1 MSDSVVDQ
9 CSKELGYYKNCFG
22 KEPHMMVSVYA
33 KNAEIF
39 MCNNIF
45 AERFGYKRSDLIGKS
60 FFDFCHPESLSI
72 VKDAFNEAVES
83 RQMSVAVLKM
93 LHKSSA
99 VIDVLLNATAICD
112 KNDEVVFLIRV
123 TLFDLSN
130 LKKAEGEL
138 KHRISFEKM
147 IIDISQK
154 FTAALPDEVDDI
166 ISSNIERIG
175 RFTGV
180 DRCCIYIFST
190 DSGDMGNFCFWKKQE
205 TMKDPPKVIE
215 SRAMPW
221 LGKMLA
227 VAETVYVPNVAK
239 LPKEC
244 DMEKKIWQSQGVKS
258 VLLVPLVDADQ
269 KMGMIC
275 FETLTSIKFWDS
287 NDITLLLTIGEM
299 VVGAL
304 ARKRADEEKHVSA
317 DRLKKTLLQ
326 AIQAVAQIIE
336 TRDPYTA
343 GHQRRVALLATA
355 IAEELKLADD
365 QVEGIRLAALIH
377 DIGKI
382 YAPAELLSRPGTL
395 SDSEFNLI
403 KEHPNVGFNIIKEVK
418 FPWEIKEMILCHH
431 ERLDGS
437 GYPKGLKG
445 NEICVGCRILAV
457 ADVVEAMMSHRPY
470 RPALGLDAALQEIE
484 QNKGKLYDPKVVDVC
499 VRLFREK
506 NFKFD

>member
-1 MSDSVVDQ
+1 MSNNVVDQ
-9 CSKELGYYKNCFG
+9 CSKELVYYKDCFG
-22 KEPHMMVSVYA
+22 NEPHMMVSVYA

-39 MCNNIF
+39 MCNKIF

-60 FFDFCHPESLSI
+60 FFDFCLPESLSV
-72 VKDAFNEAVES
+72 VKDVFNEAVES

-99 VIDVLLNATAICD
+99 VVDVLLNATAICD
-112 KNDEVVFLIRV
+112 ENDEIVFLIRV

-130 LKKAEGEL
+130 MKKAESEL
-138 KHRISFEKM
+138 KHRIAFEKM

-154 FTAALPDEVDDI
+154 FTAALPDEVDGI
-166 ISSNIERIG
+166 IASNIEKIG

-180 DRCCIYIFST
+180 DRCCIYIFSM
-190 DSGDMGNFCFWKKQE
+190 DNGDMENFCFWKKQE
-205 TMKDPPKVIE
+205 TMKNPPKVIAK
-215 SRAMPW
+215 RAMPW
-221 LGKMLA
+221 LEKMIA
-227 VAETVYVPNVAK
+227 IAETVYVPNVDK

-258 VLLVPLVDADQ
+258 VLLVPLVYSDQ

-287 NDITLLLTIGEM
+287 NDITLLLAIGEM

-304 ARKRADEEKHVSA
+304 ARKRADEETHISA

-326 AIQAVAQIIE
+326 AIQAVAQISE

-343 GHQRRVALLATA
+343 GHQRRVALLVTA
-355 IAEELKLADD
+355 IAEELKLSAD
-365 QVEGIRLAALIH
+365 QIEGIRLAALIH

-382 YAPAELLSRPGTL
+382 YAPAELLSRPGAL
-395 SDSEFNLI
+395 SENEFNLI
-403 KEHPNVGFNIIKEVK
+403 KEHPRIGFDIIKEVK
-418 FPWEIKEMILCHH
+418 FPWSIKEMILCHH

-445 NEICVGCRILAV
+445 DEICIGCRILAV

-470 RPALGLDAALQEIE
+470 RPALGLDMALQEIE
-484 QNKGKLYDPKVVDVC
+484 QNKDKLYDPKVVDAC
-499 VRLFREK
+499 VKLFKEK